1 MKLPRSN
8 SARSVLAMLFLSA
21 FFVVSCT
28 EGGKHQNLAGATSGP
43 SSPAVILQA
52 DGGAPPPPPPPIP
65 PKSNPSSSLLG

>member
-8 SARSVLAMLFLSA
+8 SARSVLIMLFLSA
-21 FFVVSCT
+21 FFVCFYM
-28 EGGKHQNLAGATSGP
+28 EGGKHQTLAGAMSGP